1 PISIHLRLLPSY
13 PSTLRALAQEIAPMV
28 QIDGLTHLLPMPS
41 AVPVGVAVS
50 LAADLPL
57 VYPAAGNPQTIE
69 GAYDFNV
76 PTILLTDVLT
86 DGAAESALIK
96 QARPL
101 GLDVK
106 AVVAILS
113 IDIGLSSLDGLPI
126 YVWRGLRKLLV
137 QIPTL

>member
-1 PISIHLRLLPSY
+1 
-13 PSTLRALAQEIAPMV
+13 
-28 QIDGLTHLLPMPS
+28 LTHLLPMPS

-57 VYPAAGNPQTIE
+57 VYPAAGDPRTIE

-96 QARPL
+96 QAKPL

-113 IDIGLSSLDGLPI
+113 IDIGLSSIDGLPI
-126 YVWRGLRKLLV
+126 HVWRGLRKLLV
-137 QIPTL
+137 EIPTLTPSMRLAVENWRRQKVRGA